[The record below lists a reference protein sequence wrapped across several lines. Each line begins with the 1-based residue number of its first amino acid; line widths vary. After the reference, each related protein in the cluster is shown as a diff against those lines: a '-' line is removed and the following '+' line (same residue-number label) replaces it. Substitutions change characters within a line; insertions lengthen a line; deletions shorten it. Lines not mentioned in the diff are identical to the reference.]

1 MKTYVKF
8 LLILFLKS
16 LINVFFVML
25 SLVFILGILSETE
38 FFSNSEVNPLF
49 PVYLSLMNSPSIIF
63 EMFPFIFLISTQ
75 FFFIKLLNNNEINIF
90 KYSGLKNIKI
100 MSIISLLSFFL
111 GILIITFFYNISSNL
126 QSYYLKLK
134 SGFSQNDEYLA
145 VITKNGLWIKDIID
159 GKINIINS
167 SKIDQDNLTDTFIT
181 KFDSDYNLIKSIKS
195 NKINIRN
202 KEWIIY
208 DAIIYENNASKKEKI
223 IKFPSNFDEEKIQS
237 LFSNLSSLTI
247 FKLLDLRKN
256 YKSLNYSLT
265 EIDIQIHKIVSYPLY
280 LALMTILSAV
290 IMFNTKRFNNISIKI
305 SIGLFLSVI
314 IYYINNFFNVMGLT
328 EKISLVTSVWV
339 PLLILTIL
347 NFLMILRINEK

>member
-1 MKTYVKF
+1 M
-8 LLILFLKS
+8 
-16 LINVFFVML
+16 
-25 SLVFILGILSETE
+25 
-38 FFSNSEVNPLF
+38 
-49 PVYLSLMNSPSIIF
+49 
-63 EMFPFIFLISTQ
+63 
-75 FFFIKLLNNNEINIF
+75 
-90 KYSGLKNIKI
+90 
-100 MSIISLLSFFL
+100 
-111 GILIITFFYNISSNL
+111 
-126 QSYYLKLK
+126 
-134 SGFSQNDEYLA
+134 
-145 VITKNGLWIKDIID
+145 ITKNGLWIKDIID

-167 SKIDQDNLTDTFIT
+167 SKIDQNNLIDTFIT

>member
-1 MKTYVKF
+1 
-8 LLILFLKS
+8 
-16 LINVFFVML
+16 ML